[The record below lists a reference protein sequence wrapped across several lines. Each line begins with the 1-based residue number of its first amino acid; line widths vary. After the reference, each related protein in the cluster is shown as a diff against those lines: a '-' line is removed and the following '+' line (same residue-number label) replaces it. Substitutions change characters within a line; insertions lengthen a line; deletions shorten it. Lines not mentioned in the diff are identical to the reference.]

1 MNKNFKEVLM
11 FAYLR
16 IGNNSTSVFI
26 YSWAGGRFLIQT
38 INLKEKGGNGS
49 ENIYRDREIMRT
61 EIKVNL

>member
-1 MNKNFKEVLM
+1 MSKNFKEVLM

-26 YSWAGGRFLIQT
+26 YSWEGGRFLIQT
-38 INLKEKGGNGS
+38 INLKEKGGTDQK
-49 ENIYRDREIMRT
+49 IYRDKEIMQT